1 MSSARR
7 CRAAIIAR
15 GARGSRRE
23 YGLGIAVGLVGFG
36 FSARTLHRP
45 LIEAA
50 GMSLVAVASRH
61 AEAVHAV
68 LPQAQVLP
76 DLDALLA
83 LPRLDLVVIATPN
96 QLHLPQ
102 ALAALESGRHVV
114 LDKPMALSSA
124 ECERL
129 IAAAAM
135 HRRQLS
141 VFHNRRWDSDF
152 LTLRRLIDE
161 DALGPWLDFELRWD
175 RYRPTVPDRWR
186 ERPECGGGVL
196 LDLGAHLIDQ
206 ALCLFGMPQWIEADV
221 FAQRA
226 GACADD
232 GFEIRMVRGALR
244 IRLGCS
250 SVAADAS
257 FHYRVHGLRA
267 AYRKAG
273 MDVQE
278 QQLRAGL
285 APADPAFGVEPE
297 SQWGR
302 LYDGNAGASAPAP
315 PRAVRAERGD
325 WCAFYR
331 ALRAA
336 LEAHAGAGVGAP
348 VPVSAQSATEVIRLI
363 EAARRSSAEGR
374 RVWLCNTAAS

>member
-1 MSSARR
+1 
-7 CRAAIIAR
+7 
-15 GARGSRRE
+15 
-23 YGLGIAVGLVGFG
+23 LGIAVGLVGFG

-50 GMSLVAVASRH
+50 GMNIVAVVSRH
-61 AEAVHAV
+61 AEAVREA

-83 LPRLDLVVIATPN
+83 VPGLDLVVIATPN

-102 ALAALESGRHVV
+102 ALAALGAGRHVV
-114 LDKPMALSSA
+114 LDKPMALSGA
-124 ECERL
+124 ECDRL
-129 IAAAAM
+129 IAAAAA

-152 LTLRRLIDE
+152 LTLRRLLE
-161 DALGPWLDFELRWD
+161 ADALGPVLAFEARWD

-206 ALCLFGMPQWIEADV
+206 ALCLFGMPEWIEADV
-221 FAQRA
+221 FAQRE
-226 GACADD
+226 GARADD
-232 GFEIRMVRGALR
+232 GFEIRMARGAQR
-244 IRLGCS
+244 IRLGS
-250 SVAADAS
+250 SSLAADAALR
-257 FHYRVHGLRA
+257 YRVHGLRA

-273 MDVQE
+273 MDMQE

-297 SQWGR
+297 SQWGG
-302 LYDGNAGASAPAP
+302 LYPGSARAPGPP

-336 LEAHAGAGVGAP
+336 LEAHAEGRPGVA
-348 VPVSAQSATEVIRLI
+348 VPVSPRSAAEVIRLI
-363 EAARRSSAEGR
+363 EAARLSSAEGR
-374 RVWLCNTAAS
+374 RIWLRSTSSAEP